1 MTQDKQKNLEKSENT
16 RSDEKT
22 SDHNKLTHR
31 FVLVLVFLLVASLII
46 SMFFTNSSKQTK
58 NTLSDNNEQSIPA
71 TNFAEQVRF
80 EQDELNAAKLKNES
94 TPGFNTLSES
104 DNDTDWD
111 RKEDLRVLN
120 SRTAGFGI
128 DSSEQSNNLNI
139 NNSVIPNNNNLPTQ
153 SIYQSLNNNAHTQ
166 QQYVNQFQQSQTINN
181 YNGNSNIVGKAA
193 DTNNPDAHQGNTLL
207 VPTGTVMD
215 GALDQDITSDYT
227 GTWLGHLTKD
237 VYSIDNQYILLPKG
251 TKISGQSLH
260 IANVNEPIQ
269 DRMGLTVEWAIL
281 PNGKRIDFHKDTPED
296 QSGIAAFS
304 GDVNRHLL
312 AQFLSVAAYATINAS
327 SPNVEVNQY
336 GTANPTFA
344 SQLAQGYE
352 AALTPILMKY
362 LSLVPTVTIPA
373 GTPIKIITQDDMYIK
388 PWAQVNT
395 TIY

>member
-1 MTQDKQKNLEKSENT
+1 MTQDKQKNIEKSENT
-16 RSDEKT
+16 RSEEKT

-46 SMFFTNSSKQTK
+46 SMFFTSPSKQSK
-58 NTLSDNNEQSIPA
+58 NSQSYNNEQSIPA
-71 TNFAEQVRF
+71 TNFEQQVRF
-80 EQDELNAAKLKNES
+80 EQDELNAAKLKNEN
-94 TPGFNTLSES
+94 TPGFNTLSENDS
-104 DNDTDWD
+104 DTDWD
-111 RKEDLRVLN
+111 KKEQLRVLN
-120 SRTAGFGI
+120 ARTAGFGI
-128 DSSEQSNNLNI
+128 DSTGQSSNVNI
-139 NNSVIPNNNNLPTQ
+139 NNSITPNSNELSSQ
-153 SIYQSLNNNAHTQ
+153 VIYQPISNNVQTE
-166 QQYVNQFQQSQTINN
+166 QQYANQFQQSQVTTNN
-181 YNGNSNIVGKAA
+181 EEDTNIVGKAA
-193 DTNNPDAHQGNTLL
+193 DSNNPDVQHGNTLL

-227 GTWLGHLTKD
+227 GSWLGHLTKD
-237 VYSIDNQYILLPKG
+237 VYSIDNQYILFPKG
-251 TKISGQSLH
+251 TKILGQSLH

-269 DRMGLTVEWAIL
+269 DRLGLTVEWAML

-312 AQFLSVAAYATINAS
+312 AQFLSVAAYAVVNAS
-327 SPNVEVNQY
+327 SPNVEVNQF

-362 LSLVPTVTIPA
+362 LSLVPTVTIQA
-373 GTPIKIITQDDMYIK
+373 GTPIKILTQDDMYIK